1 MGPPETWAKKGQRMA
16 MSPETLARACQRTAR
31 QPRRYAF
38 IGALVALAFAL
49 ALALAFLA
57 LASAV
62 VLALALLD
70 GVFALAAGA
79 IGAGHAS
86 PLGESALAA
95 RRPLRFQ
102 TGHECEVLPLRRWLL
117 SACRDVK

>member
-1 MGPPETWAKKGQRMA
+1 M
-16 MSPETLARACQRTAR
+16 

-49 ALALAFLA
+49 ALALALLA
-57 LASAV
+57 LAFAL

-70 GVFALAAGA
+70 GVFALAAGV

-95 RRPLRFQ
+95 RRPLR
-102 TGHECEVLPLRRWLL
+102 
-117 SACRDVK
+117 SAFR